1 MLNVTHDCY
10 FYTAIFLYNTKFT
23 CDHQVPSII
32 SSKLSNEFPDIDE
45 LYSISQGG
53 TTIRNILGVEVSASQ
68 IHCTTDKTTDKTTT
82 SALRGL
88 NPKISKAQIALESR
102 KRFDCIEKT
111 SKKAGKETANLKK

>member
-10 FYTAIFLYNTKFT
+10 SYTAIFLYTTKFT

-32 SSKLSNEFPDIDE
+32 SSKSSNEFPDIDE

-68 IHCTTDKTTDKTTT
+68 IHCSTDKTTT

-88 NPKISKAQIALESR
+88 NQRMSKAQIALESR